1 MPGKKP
7 LRDAILQNTLDFN
20 NQGITGAQ
28 HARKL
33 AVTTSASATYVMS
46 DTDIFSIV
54 NSTYAGTTN
63 FVISAGLT
71 GPIGGE
77 VLFYN
82 STSGGAIAVSAS
94 GAATILAY
102 GSTAT
107 AGRYA
112 AAGAIC
118 VASNTWLITGN
129 MS

>member
-20 NQGITGAQ
+20 NQGITGGM

-33 AVTTSASATYVMS
+33 SVVSSSSSTYVMT
-46 DTDIFSIV
+46 DADIFRVV
-54 NSTYAGTTN
+54 NSTYAGATN
-63 FVISAGLT
+63 FVISSGLT

-77 VLFYN
+77 VIFYN
-82 STSGGAIAVSAS
+82 SAAAGSVVVSAS
-94 GAATILAY
+94 GSTIQAY

-112 AAGAIC
+112 VGAAIC
-118 VASNTWLITGN
+118 VAADTWLITGN

>member
-77 VLFYN
+77 VIFYN
-82 STSGGAIAVSAS
+82 SAAAGSVVVSAS
-94 GAATILAY
+94 GSTIQAY

-112 AAGAIC
+112 VGAAIC
-118 VASNTWLITGN
+118 VAADTWLITGN